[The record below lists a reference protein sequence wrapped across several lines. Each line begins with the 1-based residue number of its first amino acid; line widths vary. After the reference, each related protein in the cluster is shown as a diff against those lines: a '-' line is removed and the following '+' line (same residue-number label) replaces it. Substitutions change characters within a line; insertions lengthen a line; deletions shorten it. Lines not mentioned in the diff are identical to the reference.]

1 MKLDASISA
10 IVTGGASGLGEAT
23 ARALA
28 AEGVKVTLFDLNA
41 ERGQTVARE
50 IGGHFAQADV
60 SNPESVTRG
69 FESARAAHGA
79 ARIAVSCAGIA
90 IAQKLASRDRET
102 GAIKHHSIADYEKV
116 IRINLIG
123 TYTVMAMAAADM
135 MALDPITPDG
145 GRGVI
150 INTASIAAEDGQI
163 GQTAYASSKGGVQAL
178 ALPAARDMMKDGI
191 RVNTI
196 MPGLFLTPLLQ
207 GLPEKAQAALG
218 ESVPFPSRLGHPAE
232 YASLA
237 LEICRNEMINGAAF
251 RIDGA
256 LRMPPR

>member
-1 MKLDASISA
+1 MKLQSSVAA

-28 AEGVKVTLFDLNA
+28 ATGVRVTLFDLNA
-41 ERGQTVARE
+41 ERGAHVAAE
-50 IGGHFAQADV
+50 INGHFARVDV
-60 SNPESVTRG
+60 SDADSVAAG
-69 FESARAAHGA
+69 FAAARTAHGA
-79 ARIAVSCAGIA
+79 ARIVVCCAGIA
-90 IAQKLASRDRET
+90 IAQKLASRHRET
-102 GAIKHHSIADYEKV
+102 GVIGAHSIADFERV

-123 TYTVMAMAAADM
+123 TYTVMAMAAAEM
-135 MALDPITPDG
+135 MALDPHTTDG

-163 GQTAYASSKGGVQAL
+163 GQTAYAASKGGVQAL

-191 RVNTI
+191 RINTI

-207 GLPEKAQAALG
+207 GLPEKAQQALG
-218 ESVPFPSRLGHPAE
+218 ESVPFPSRLGDPAE
-232 YASLA
+232 YASLV
-237 LEICRNEMINGAAF
+237 LEICRTEMINGAAY
-251 RIDGA
+251 RLDGA

>member
-1 MKLDASISA
+1 MKLDTTISA

-23 ARALA
+23 VRALA
-28 AEGVKVTLFDLNA
+28 ATGVKVTIFDLNA
-41 ERGQTVARE
+41 ERGQTVAAD
-50 IGGHFAQADV
+50 IGGQFAKVDV
-60 SNPESVTRG
+60 SNPADVAAG
-69 FESARAAHGA
+69 FDQARAAHGA
-79 ARIAVSCAGIA
+79 ARIVVSCAGIA

-102 GAIKHHSIADYEKV
+102 GAIKHHAIADFERV

-123 TYTVMAMAAADM
+123 TYTMMAHAAADM
-135 MALDPITPDG
+135 MTLEPVTPSG
-145 GRGVI
+145 SRGVI

-163 GQTAYASSKGGVQAL
+163 GQTAYAASKGGVMAL

-207 GLPEKAQAALG
+207 GLPEKAQQALG
-218 ESVPFPSRLGHPAE
+218 ESVPFPSRLGDPAE

-237 LEICRNEMINGAAF
+237 LEICRNEMINAASY
-251 RIDGA
+251 RLDGA